1 MKITKRQLRQ
11 IIKEAL
17 DEQCSLDS
25 AHDDHTVH
33 GVGAPADHYSPE
45 VPSAEDYDRVRD
57 FLNQN
62 EGIVDLGISMMM
74 DLAGTHCERST
85 AQAIIDHLKGKVSD
99 HGRSS
104 HHDHGD
110 KPMMVAMPMLQPHH

>member
-1 MKITKRQLRQ
+1 M
-11 IIKEAL
+11 

-62 EGIVDLGISMMM
+62 EDIVDLGISMMM

-85 AQAIIDHLKGKVSD
+85 AQAIIDHLKGKVSG
-99 HGRSS
+99 HTSHKAPKS
-104 HHDHGD
+104 HHE
-110 KPMMVAMPMLQPHH
+110 PMMMAMPLLQSNH

>member
-62 EGIVDLGISMMM
+62 EDIVDLGISMMM

-85 AQAIIDHLKGKVSD
+85 AQAIIDHLKGKVSG
-99 HGRSS
+99 HGHAS
-104 HHDHGD
+104 HHGHED
-110 KPMMVAMPMLQPHH
+110 KPMMVAMPMLQSHH

>member
-33 GVGAPADHYSPE
+33 GAGAPADHYSPE

-62 EGIVDLGISMMM
+62 EDIVDLGISMMM

-85 AQAIIDHLKGKVSD
+85 AQAIIDHLKGKVSG
-99 HGRSS
+99 HGHAS
-104 HHDHGD
+104 HHGHED
-110 KPMMVAMPMLQPHH
+110 KPMMVAMPMLQSHH